1 MKSTACSVEKGKNG
15 KEEDL
20 GFKILRFLL
29 CISEH
34 LMTIG
39 SSPVQGR
46 APIAVSLIDTSAGID
61 GTANVPLQHVL
72 VLFALDNLHLFLR
85 LTIITRQRPPH
96 ATSQIFSSNKQSK
109 YQSTKETIQYNQTES
124 DNDKKQAGTNLPR
137 K

>member
-1 MKSTACSVEKGKNG
+1 
-15 KEEDL
+15 
-20 GFKILRFLL
+20 
-29 CISEH
+29 
-34 LMTIG
+34 MTIG

>member
-1 MKSTACSVEKGKNG
+1 MS
-15 KEEDL
+15 
-20 GFKILRFLL
+20 
-29 CISEH
+29 ISGH
-34 LMTIG
+34 LMAVG
-39 SSPVQGR
+39 SRPVQGR

-72 VLFALDNLHLFLR
+72 VLFALDNLHFFLR

-96 ATSQIFSSNKQSK
+96 ATSQIFSSNKKSK
-109 YQSTKETIQYNQTES
+109 DQSTTKTIQYKQTES